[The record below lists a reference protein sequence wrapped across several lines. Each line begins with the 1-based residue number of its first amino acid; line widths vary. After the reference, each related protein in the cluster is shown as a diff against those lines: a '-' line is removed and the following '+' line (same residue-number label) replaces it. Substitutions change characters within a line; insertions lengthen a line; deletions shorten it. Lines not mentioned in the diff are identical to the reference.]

1 VNTSLVILRDKR
13 KYEFSVKLRK
23 KKEKVLT
30 KFEVGLPECNFG
42 KAWSQKKKVGEGGV
56 KNVSRSLNYAE

>member
-1 VNTSLVILRDKR
+1 MNTSLVILRDKR
-13 KYEFSVKLRK
+13 KYEFSGKL

-42 KAWSQKKKVGEGGV
+42 RARSEKKKVGGGV